1 MRRSTPTRLVLV
13 AFILS
18 VTAHASGQLGGGAQ
32 RPAIMLTGYWPPS
45 NEMLRHFS
53 ANPVQNPEGW
63 IGADWEGRGYD
74 VYAFFPEFDPPDCVF
89 NCGQGM
95 GDLEVDYQDTSEDFW
110 PIADSLQPIAVIT
123 FSKGSAGFSWE
134 VEMNQYNRSE
144 WVPDYTPPLM
154 PTPNPPDDS
163 VPAGTLR
170 LSALPVD
177 EIVDAVNAADLGVNA
192 FICFAGDGG
201 GFLSEFV
208 AYHGVW
214 YQNIH
219 DAPGDPARCIAGGH
233 VHVGGGIDWDIAQ
246 MAAQITVR
254 TVIDY
259 VDSVVGLLGDLDG
272 DGVVG
277 IQDFLLLLAAWGPC
291 PAPPDDCPADLD
303 GDDIVGITDFL
314 ILLGNW
320 G

>member
-1 MRRSTPTRLVLV
+1 VILV

-18 VTAHASGQLGGGAQ
+18 VTAQASAQLGGGAQ

-45 NEMLRHFS
+45 NEMLRRFS
-53 ANPVQNPEGW
+53 ASPAQNREGW
-63 IGADWEGRGYD
+63 IGENWEGRGYD
-74 VYAFFPEFDPPDCVF
+74 VYAFFPEFDPPDCF
-89 NCGQGM
+89 SCGQGV
-95 GDLEVDYQDTSEDFW
+95 GDLEVDYQDTSADFW
-110 PIADSLQPIAVIT
+110 SIADSLEPIAVIT
-123 FSKGSAGFSWE
+123 FSRGFIDFSWE
-134 VEMNQYNRSE
+134 LEMNQYNRSS
-144 WVPDYTPPLM
+144 WIHDFTAPTM

-170 LSALPVD
+170 LSALPVED
-177 EIVDAVNAADLGVNA
+177 IVNAVSAADLGVDS

-233 VHVGGGIDWDIAQ
+233 VHVGGLIDWDIARQ
-246 MAAQITVR
+246 AAEITIR

-259 VDSVVGLLGDLDG
+259 VDSNVGVPGDLDG
-272 DGVVG
+272 DQVVG
-277 IQDFLLLLAAWGPC
+277 VADFLLLLTAWGPC
-291 PAPPDDCPADLD
+291 SDCGSCPADFD
-303 GDDIVGITDFL
+303 GDCAVGITDFL
-314 ILLGNW
+314 ILLANW
-320 G
+320 TA